1 MHSIRRVGPTLF
13 AVYAVAFG
21 LRLIAGLLKGPN
33 YVDNGYAF
41 YAEIA
46 STLVGGGGF
55 CMAPNFEC
63 AVRMPLFPLIVAPFL
78 AAGAVYPWLIVFH
91 ALVGSATAVMAYP
104 IGAHLFNR
112 RIGLL
117 AAMVAAANPYA
128 IIHGPAFQDTVI
140 VNALFALAVVL
151 LLRSTVDRRVEW
163 ALAAG
168 ITLGLMVLTT
178 ARMLPIAGAAVL
190 WAAVYHRRRLHVQCA
205 VILPVVLLVGGWVA
219 RNAYVV
225 GAPVLTTE
233 SGLSLWV
240 AHNDLVEDVIPEGSI
255 DAVEGRLWAA
265 MDPATLARIDRLA
278 DQPVARDRALGLIA
292 LDYIRSHPFD
302 TVRRTVKK
310 VLLSVGG
317 WLSPMRP
324 WPIQFLYSLIFVP
337 INAAAIVALWRSRN
351 ADPAHGLV
359 MLIIVAFLLTTAVF
373 WAHTSHRSYL
383 HVLKITYALSVLS
396 PIAQKH
402 VGTLKLPV

>member
-128 IIHGPAFQDTVI
+128 
-140 VNALFALAVVL
+140 
-151 LLRSTVDRRVEW
+151 RSS
-163 ALAAG
+163 
-168 ITLGLMVLTT
+168 M
-178 ARMLPIAGAAVL
+178 
-190 WAAVYHRRRLHVQCA
+190 
-205 VILPVVLLVGGWVA
+205 
-219 RNAYVV
+219 
-225 GAPVLTTE
+225 AP
-233 SGLSLWV
+233 
-240 AHNDLVEDVIPEGSI
+240 
-255 DAVEGRLWAA
+255 
-265 MDPATLARIDRLA
+265 
-278 DQPVARDRALGLIA
+278 
-292 LDYIRSHPFD
+292 
-302 TVRRTVKK
+302 
-310 VLLSVGG
+310 
-317 WLSPMRP
+317 
-324 WPIQFLYSLIFVP
+324 
-337 INAAAIVALWRSRN
+337 RSR
-351 ADPAHGLV
+351 
-359 MLIIVAFLLTTAVF
+359 T
-373 WAHTSHRSYL
+373 R
-383 HVLKITYALSVLS
+383 
-396 PIAQKH
+396 
-402 VGTLKLPV
+402 